1 MKKTFMLVCL
11 VAGIV
16 VITRAQSTTNESPK
30 KKTMFGLEADVV
42 PYFLG
47 GYHGSAVVGYNQW
60 RFRGV
65 FVGLTTPNSLLD
77 DGFKDNK
84 IKVGAIIVDYFFQ
97 PNWKKLFIS
106 TGVEYLGGNLS
117 HENVGTTSDYNS
129 ILWTAGAGY
138 VWKFYKNFYLAPH
151 VAFTLRVSGDS
162 KVSVGSFTQSLP
174 SFQPEGGLR
183 VGWHF

>member
-1 MKKTFMLVCL
+1 MKKTL
-11 VAGIV
+11 IV
-16 VITRAQSTTNESPK
+16 VGFMTLFTAFSFAQTGSNKPENKTTV
-30 KKTMFGLEADVV
+30 GLEADAV
-42 PYFLG
+42 PYLLG
-47 GYHGSAVVGYNQW
+47 GYHGSVVVGYNQW

-77 DGFKDNK
+77 NGFKDNK
-84 IKVGAIIVDYFFQ
+84 IKVGALIVDYFFQ
-97 PNWKKLFIS
+97 PDWKKFFVS
-106 TGVEYLGGNLS
+106 TGVEYLNGNLS
-117 HENVGTTSDYNS
+117 HENVAATSNYNG

-162 KVSVGSFTQSLP
+162 QVAVGAFTQKLP

-183 VGWHF
+183 LGWHF